1 MRPHESMKVL
11 GVVRSEAAKESLTSA
26 LTEVND
32 TKFDVLVG
40 KVEEIGSEVIDV
52 HAPDVLVLDID
63 LSSSPEFEALEGLIH
78 TYGAKVGVIATSGDA
93 TLEGV
98 RSLMRL
104 GVADF
109 LPQPIAQADL
119 LGALEYAARKA
130 HRAESG
136 HRSRAKIFSFI
147 KPVGGVGATMLA
159 VQSTYCLRSLG
170 GKDSEV
176 CLMDLDLQFGNAAVY
191 QDLQSKFS
199 VLDILQSSGELDGAY
214 LRDVMAHH
222 SSGIDLLAAPLT
234 LESLEVLNPD
244 FVANLLEVAG
254 QEYDYVVIDMPQALT
269 DWTQVVLDRSDM
281 IFLVTELSVAAI
293 RQSRRLLDIL
303 RERGLVDTRIA
314 ILVNRYESRW
324 GKKVSVKEAEKAL
337 GRRIDYFVPN
347 EYKIVNTA
355 LNEGVR
361 LSKIKSRSKVEKQIG
376 AVFASVLKD
385 LRRKGEK
392 SPELATAAQ

>member
-1 MRPHESMKVL
+1 MRTHGPMKVL
-11 GVVRSEAAKESLTSA
+11 GVVGSEETRDRLTSA

-32 TKFDVLVG
+32 TNFDVLVG
-40 KVEEIGSEVIDV
+40 KVEDIGSEAIDV
-52 HAPDVLVLDID
+52 HAPDVLVLDVN
-63 LSSSPEFEALEGLIH
+63 LSNGSEVEALEALIR
-78 TYGAKVGVIATSGDA
+78 TYGAKLSVVATSSDA

-98 RSLMRL
+98 RRLMRL

-130 HRAESG
+130 HRAEAG

-159 VQSTYCLRSLG
+159 VQSAYCLRSLG

-199 VLDILQSSGELDGAY
+199 VLDILQSPGELDGAY

-244 FVANLLEVAG
+244 LVANLLEVAG

-347 EYKIVNTA
+347 DYKIVNAA

-361 LSKIKSRSKVEKQIG
+361 LSEIKPRSKVEKQIG

>member
-40 KVEEIGSEVIDV
+40 KVEGIGSEVIDV

-63 LSSSPEFEALEGLIH
+63 LSSSPEFEALEGLIR

-130 HRAESG
+130 HRAEAG

-159 VQSTYCLRSLG
+159 VQSAYCLRSLG

-222 SSGIDLLAAPLT
+222 SSGTDLLAAPLT

-244 FVANLLEVAG
+244 LVANLLEVAG